1 MIASLPMYDRPETR
15 AATDQLWQLV
25 RAELHGG
32 PETLSRDTDLWA
44 DWQSPDLV
52 LSQTCGMPYRTRLR
66 GRVSLVGT
74 PDFALKGCPPG
85 YYRSILVVRRD
96 AQGDKLA
103 DFAAQRFAY
112 NEALSQSGWAAP
124 VSYAQARGLRFSRL
138 VHTGGHAASARAV
151 AQGRADIAA
160 LDAQSWRLMQRH
172 DAFAERLRALCATW
186 PTPGLPCITAITRD
200 PTPIRS
206 ALRRAIAALDDAPRA
221 ALCLNALVDIP
232 EAAYMAVPT
241 PGAPTTGHAR
251 E

>member
-25 RAELHGG
+25 RAELNDG
-32 PETLSRDTDLWA
+32 PETLNRDTDLWA

-66 GRVSLVGT
+66 ARVALVGT

-85 YYRSILVVRRD
+85 YYRSIFVVRRD
-96 AQGDKLA
+96 AQGDKLG
-103 DFAAQRFAY
+103 DFATQRFAY

-124 VSYAQARGLRFSRL
+124 VNYAEAQGLRFSRL
-138 VHTGGHAASARAV
+138 VHSGGHTASARAV

-172 DAFAERLRALCATW
+172 DAFAERLRVLCATW

-200 PTPIRS
+200 PAPIRN
-206 ALRRAIAALDDAPRA
+206 ALRRAIAALDDETRA
-221 ALCLNALVDIP
+221 ALCLNTLVDIP
-232 EAAYMAVPT
+232 GAAYMAVPT
-241 PGAPTTGHAR
+241 AGAPTTGHAC